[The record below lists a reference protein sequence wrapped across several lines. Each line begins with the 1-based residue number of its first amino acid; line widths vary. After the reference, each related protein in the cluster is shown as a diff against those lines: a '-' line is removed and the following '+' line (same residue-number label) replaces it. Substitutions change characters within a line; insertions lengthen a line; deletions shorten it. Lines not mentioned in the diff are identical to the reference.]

1 MAAQIFLRI
10 NPRNPR
16 TKILWRNTVSATFL
30 ATPLLVIAIDTNIL
44 KSQNPWTMTLGT
56 LYLLCAIVKPLRQM
70 VLPEIAVV
78 LFYPAPSTALL
89 ATACLLLRLWKETR
103 LLRGPNERS
112 RTAVLT
118 DLGFRLKQSV
128 PQKPTLPLVAA
139 ATAWMSFFAKRL
151 WAFDSLSWF
160 PVLVFA
166 ISVVSVLTSRP
177 DFEEKSAP

>member
-16 TKILWRNTVSATFL
+16 TKILWRNIVSAAFL
-30 ATPLLVIAIDTNIL
+30 ATPLLVIAVDTNIL

-56 LYLLCAIVKPLRQM
+56 LYLLCALVKPLRQM
-70 VLPEIAVV
+70 VLSEVAVV

-118 DLGFRLKQSV
+118 DLGFRLKHTV
-128 PQKPTLPLVAA
+128 PLRPIPLLVAA
-139 ATAWMSFFAKRL
+139 ATAWFSYFTERL
-151 WAFDSLSWF
+151 WSVDSLAWI
-160 PVLVFA
+160 PVLIFA
-166 ISVVSVLTSRP
+166 ISIVSVLTSRP